1 VIAPL
6 ADDRG
11 AGVIQKESRLGRGV
25 TVARL
30 TLENAP
36 KRCSDLG
43 VLGVSGKRRA
53 GVSRPPWTRHRVSE
67 HHLDRSA
74 LQLVP

>member
-30 TLENAP
+30 TLENLPLNGALTWGFRGIW
-36 KRCSDLG
+36 K
-43 VLGVSGKRRA
+43 A
-53 GVSRPPWTRHRVSE
+53 YRPE
-67 HHLDRSA
+67 
-74 LQLVP
+74 LVGLPGPGRGCRNTI